1 MGGNQDPGLGQET
14 CTAVVPEGE
23 APPNPLF
30 TPPCGCPRC
39 TPDGG
44 YDRTDGREWLRIS
57 GDPQRYRVE
66 VLELGAT
73 GRAVL
78 G

>member
-1 MGGNQDPGLGQET
+1 MSEEE
-14 CTAVVPEGE
+14 CTAIVREGE

-30 TPPCGCPRC
+30 TPPCVCRLC
-39 TPDGG
+39 APDQF
-44 YDRTDGREWLRIS
+44 YDRSTDSGWLRVR
-57 GDPQRYRVE
+57 GDAQRHRVE
-66 VLELGAT
+66 VIELGAT

>member
-1 MGGNQDPGLGQET
+1 MSEQA
-14 CTAVVPEGE
+14 CTAEVQEGD
-23 APPNPLF
+23 ALPNPLF

-39 TPDGG
+39 APDRTYEDRADGG
-44 YDRTDGREWLRIS
+44 WLRMS

-66 VLELGAT
+66 VVDLGTT
-73 GRAVL
+73 GRAML

>member
-1 MGGNQDPGLGQET
+1 MSEED
-14 CTAVVPEGE
+14 CTAVRNEGE

-30 TPPCGCPRC
+30 TPPCTCPRC
-39 TPDGG
+39 KPELV
-44 YDRTDGREWLRIS
+44 YDRADDDGWLRIS
-57 GDPQRYRVE
+57 GDRQRYRVE
-66 VLELGAT
+66 LHRLGAT